1 MSMVHIENFSEEV
14 SPLPISLIP
23 YFQKDGRNPTPPKPR
38 APIVWIELNGQN
50 VTKKILVC

>member
-1 MSMVHIENFSEEV
+1 MSMVHIENFSKEV